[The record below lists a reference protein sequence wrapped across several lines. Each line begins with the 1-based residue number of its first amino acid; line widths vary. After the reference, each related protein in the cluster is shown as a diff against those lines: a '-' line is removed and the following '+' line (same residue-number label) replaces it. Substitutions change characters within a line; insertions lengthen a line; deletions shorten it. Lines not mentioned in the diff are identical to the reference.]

1 MATATNVH
9 AHDDVHISM
18 TEVNVLFDD
27 RPVAERAAEA
37 LKDRRMHA
45 EDVQIWEPE
54 DHALWAYDMRIAKNA
69 RWARTDG
76 LIAALVGAAIMAV
89 VTVALAADA
98 MGVGSALLLGAF
110 TGMGFGGLIGAM
122 FGLQMAE
129 PMDDD
134 PLVTIEPGR
143 GAHVVTFVTS
153 RPSRAREAMLAAGGR
168 LVSEPGHNLP
178 VTH

>member
-1 MATATNVH
+1 
-9 AHDDVHISM
+9 
-18 TEVNVLFDD
+18 
-27 RPVAERAAEA
+27 
-37 LKDRRMHA
+37 
-45 EDVQIWEPE
+45 
-54 DHALWAYDMRIAKNA
+54 MRIAKNA

-76 LIAALVGAAIMAV
+76 LIAALLGAAVMAV

-98 MGVGSALLLGAF
+98 MGVGRALLLGAF
-110 TGMGFGGLIGAM
+110 TGLGFGGLVGAM

-134 PLVTIEPGR
+134 PLVTINPTG
-143 GAHVVTFVTS
+143 GAHVLTFVTS
-153 RPSRAREAMLAAGGR
+153 RPTRARRAMEAAGGR

>member
-1 MATATNVH
+1 MATAINVH
-9 AHDDVHISM
+9 AHEDVHISM
-18 TEVNVLFDD
+18 TEINVLFDSRSD
-27 RPVAERAAEA
+27 AQQAADE

-45 EDVQIWEPE
+45 EDVHIWDPA
-54 DHALWAYDMRIAKNA
+54 DHPLWAYDMRIAENA

-122 FGLQMAE
+122 FGLQMSE

-134 PLVTIEPGR
+134 PLVTIDPAD
-143 GAHVVTFVTS
+143 GACVLTFVTS
-153 RPSRAREAMLAAGGR
+153 RPTRARKAMEAAGGR

>member
-27 RPVAERAAEA
+27 RSDAERAAEA

-45 EDVQIWEPE
+45 EDVRVWDAAGHP
-54 DHALWAYDMRIAKNA
+54 LWAFDARLHDDMR
-69 RWARTDG
+69 WAGRDG
-76 LIAALVGAAIMAV
+76 LIAALLGAAVMGAL
-89 VTVALAADA
+89 TVALAADT
-98 MGVGSALLLGAF
+98 MGVGQALLLGALI
-110 TGMGFGGLIGAM
+110 GMGFGGLLGAM

-134 PLVTIEPGR
+134 PLVTIDPAR

-153 RPSRAREAMLAAGGR
+153 RPSRAREAMLVAGGR

>member
-1 MATATNVH
+1 MATAASVH
-9 AHDDVHISM
+9 AHEDVHVSM
-18 TEVNVLFDD
+18 TEINVLFDSLD
-27 RPVAERAAEA
+27 AAERAAAEVR
-37 LKDRRMHA
+37 DRRFHA

-54 DHALWAYDMRIAKNA
+54 DHQLWAYDMRIAKNA

-76 LIAALVGAAIMAV
+76 LIAALLGAAVMGI

-98 MGVGSALLLGAF
+98 MGVGRALLLGAF
-110 TGMGFGGLIGAM
+110 TGVGFGGLIGAM

-134 PLVTIEPGR
+134 PLVTITPEADAR
-143 GAHVVTFVTS
+143 VLTFVTS
-153 RPSRAREAMLAAGGR
+153 RPNRARRAAMAAGGQ

-178 VTH
+178 VTS